1 MKNKKG
7 LLTLVIIFI
16 AANLRGPLT
25 MVGPLIPYLKKSFT
39 CDDSIFG
46 LLTSIPLLGFA
57 VISIIAPKIDNK
69 FGKKATIKGS
79 LILIIIGLIVRS
91 LGLVNTLFI
100 GSILLAIGIGISN
113 VVLPSVIVEN
123 SKKDEVGK
131 LTGTF
136 TMTMGLFSA
145 VGSGSS
151 IFLYSI
157 LGWRLTFEAFI
168 ITTAIALALW
178 IVFSKNMNKKDEK
191 TNQEN
196 DIKISTML
204 KSKLVIAI
212 ALFMG
217 IQSWIAYAIFAWVPS
232 ILINRGVSASFSA
245 LALMTIQLCS
255 MPTMYII
262 PIIAGKKKSQSKFVT
277 LTTIISLIG
286 CLSLFTSNIPTLII
300 GLVLMGVGQGAS
312 LSFAYL
318 FFAVRS
324 KSSAETSALSGVSQA
339 IGYFLGATG
348 PILFGSI
355 HDITNSWT
363 SSLILMI
370 FMHIILLLVGIIS
383 GRDRKI

>member
-1 MKNKKG
+1 
-7 LLTLVIIFI
+7 
-16 AANLRGPLT
+16 

-91 LGLVNTLFI
+91 LGLVSTLFI

-277 LTTIISLIG
+277 LTTIISPIG

>member
-69 FGKKATIKGS
+69 FGKKAIIKGS

-91 LGLVNTLFI
+91 LGLVSTLFI

-277 LTTIISLIG
+277 FTTIISL
-286 CLSLFTSNIPTLII
+286 
-300 GLVLMGVGQGAS
+300 
-312 LSFAYL
+312 
-318 FFAVRS
+318 
-324 KSSAETSALSGVSQA
+324 SS
-339 IGYFLGATG
+339 
-348 PILFGSI
+348 
-355 HDITNSWT
+355 
-363 SSLILMI
+363 
-370 FMHIILLLVGIIS
+370 
-383 GRDRKI
+383 